1 MHPRHS
7 THPRHGSRDSHL
19 LRLTFPELLCTHVQ
33 AVAAAVQ
40 TTHLLRLLT
49 AVALIMVLRVAKSVM
64 YSGKETS
71 SWQRALV
78 HAYDLPPLVLL
89 TLLQLSAIA
98 LPAKIYHDSPST
110 VPQKVHFRRTCYN
123 CASHLHLW
131 KTNTACMQCD
141 MLGCFGLSFDV
152 FHMYTLR
159 PVVESSKGSATVE
172 VKVGKFRKLSAV

>member
-1 MHPRHS
+1 MS
-7 THPRHGSRDSHL
+7 N
-19 LRLTFPELLCTHVQ
+19 VQ

-49 AVALIMVLRVAKSVM
+49 AVALIMILRVAKSVM

-71 SWQRALV
+71 SWQQALV

-110 VPQKVHFRRTCYN
+110 VPQKVHFVTLVPIVRCTCTSGN
-123 CASHLHLW
+123 
-131 KTNTACMQCD
+131 
-141 MLGCFGLSFDV
+141 
-152 FHMYTLR
+152 
-159 PVVESSKGSATVE
+159 
-172 VKVGKFRKLSAV
+172 